1 MSALRPTVLTS
12 DLNVIESNMRI
23 VRRFCGNG
31 PRQIAVVKADAY
43 GHGAV
48 AVSKRLLRCGADEL
62 AVATIDEAVELREA
76 GVAAPI
82 LILGGSTDE
91 ALIEAAARDV
101 CPAVYDERALKV
113 LAGAARSLGHAVA
126 AHLKVD
132 TGMSRIGARGQ
143 AALESLLDAWRAEKG
158 VRMAGMFTHLAAA
171 DDPDFTETQLS
182 AFDGACALAE
192 AAGFRPMRH
201 AAASEGIARGPRA
214 WYDAVRP
221 GIVLYGCSVSG
232 LFPGIEPAQTLTT
245 RPVRLARIAPGE
257 TVGYGRT
264 FTAGRDTLVMTL
276 PIGYGDGYP
285 RALGNKADVLVRGRR
300 AKVVGRV
307 CMDQIMVDVTDIPG
321 VGMDDEVVLMGR
333 QGDERVTPDELAA
346 LVGTIPYEII
356 LGFSQRVTRVVKE

>member
-31 PRQIAVVKADAY
+31 PRQITVVKADAY

-76 GVAAPI
+76 GVTAPI

-113 LAGAARSLGHAVA
+113 LAGAARSLGHTVA

-143 AALESLLDAWRAEKG
+143 AALESLLDAWRAEKS

-192 AAGFRPMRH
+192 ALWTGER
-201 AAASEGIARGPRA
+201 
-214 WYDAVRP
+214 RP
-221 GIVLYGCSVSG
+221 GFADFKGRMKAHRRRL
-232 LFPGIEPAQTLTT
+232 LAQG
-245 RPVRLARIAPGE
+245 VNCAPLE
-257 TVGYGRT
+257 
-264 FTAGRDTLVMTL
+264 
-276 PIGYGDGYP
+276 
-285 RALGNKADVLVRGRR
+285 
-300 AKVVGRV
+300 
-307 CMDQIMVDVTDIPG
+307 
-321 VGMDDEVVLMGR
+321 
-333 QGDERVTPDELAA
+333 
-346 LVGTIPYEII
+346 
-356 LGFSQRVTRVVKE
+356 